1 LESPFG
7 QLQARDTVLK
17 RVPDGHPDLPEIWNA
32 RMFSPA
38 EIKLKRDSNAIA
50 EEEHMRLSDGRN
62 TRLRL
67 ALVYV
72 LAICSFQLYPLV
84 SHAQNLGTQPA
95 TGQAVQGQTAAQP
108 EGTVLNLVNW
118 VGNVISPV
126 GAALAVVMAVI
137 SYSQGR
143 GVARWAVTAAGLLVI
158 SGLTRLI
165 EFWIQN
171 GTAGVQ

>member
-1 LESPFG
+1 
-7 QLQARDTVLK
+7 
-17 RVPDGHPDLPEIWNA
+17 
-32 RMFSPA
+32 MFPHATRKSY
-38 EIKLKRDSNAIA
+38 LRAIA
-50 EEEHMRLSDGRN
+50 KEEHMRLPDWRN
-62 TRLRL
+62 ASRSFV
-67 ALVYV
+67 LVY
-72 LAICSFQLYPLV
+72 LLTICSLHLSPLL
-84 SHAQNLGTQPA
+84 SYAQNLGTQPA